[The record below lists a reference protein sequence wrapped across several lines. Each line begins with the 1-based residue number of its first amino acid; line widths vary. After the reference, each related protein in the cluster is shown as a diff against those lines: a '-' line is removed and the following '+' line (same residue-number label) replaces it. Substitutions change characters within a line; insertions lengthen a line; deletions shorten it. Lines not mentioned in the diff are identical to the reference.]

1 MSWDAWTTIGAV
13 LLVLALLALTNAA
26 PDLIFVGV
34 VTLLM
39 TAGIVTPKEA
49 LSGLSNEGVITV
61 GVLYIVAAGLRETGV
76 MSWVAQ
82 QLLGRPRSVPHAQ
95 FRMMA
100 PVAGMSALVN
110 NTPIVSMCLPV
121 IAEW

>member
-34 VTLLM
+34 VTLLI
-39 TAGIVTPKEA
+39 TAGIITPKEA
-49 LSGLSNEGVITV
+49 LSGLANEGVITV
-61 GVLYIVAAGLRETGV
+61 GVLYVVAAGLRDTGV
-76 MSWVAQ
+76 MSWVAHR
-82 QLLGRPRSVPHAQ
+82 LLGRPKSVRHAQ

-100 PVAGMSALVN
+100 PVAAMSAFVN
-110 NTPIVSMCLPV
+110 NTPLVAMCLQ
-121 IAEW
+121 